1 MKYSFILFFMFI
13 YNFEAF
19 AIQKI
24 IVSNERGNSLSI
36 LSPEGKV
43 IKEIKTCGR
52 PRGLHFY
59 QKQTKFLVA
68 CADDDLILIYNTN
81 SLEVINRITNV
92 ASPET
97 FDLNPDGETLMIS
110 NEEDSTA
117 SEWNLLTGEFINEY
131 ETGEEPEGVLIT
143 KDGKLAFVASEV
155 ADVVH
160 VINLDKKIIQ
170 KDIAV
175 DRRPRR
181 FAMTVDEKLLYVSA
195 ELSSVINVINI
206 SSLKVINTIKF
217 LPNGFRKEQVTPVD
231 LILSKNSEIG
241 YVALGRANHVGLFNY
256 RTNKVLDYILV
267 GKRAWGLALSK
278 DEKLLYVA
286 NGLSDDISIIDTKKQ
301 KVIKSVKVGSVPYGI
316 LIVE

>member
-1 MKYSFILFFMFI
+1 MFI

-36 LSPEGKV
+36 LSPEGKI

-117 SEWNLLTGEFINEY
+117 SEWNLVTGEFINEY
-131 ETGEEPEGVLIT
+131 EIGKEPEGVLVT

-155 ADVVH
+155 ADVRYFISNNEYIGYPVLIRLK
-160 VINLDKKIIQ
+160 INAAITPPEAAILVFRNTWLTF
-170 KDIAV
+170 IA
-175 DRRPRR
+175 
-181 FAMTVDEKLLYVSA
+181 AASLL
-195 ELSSVINVINI
+195 II
-206 SSLKVINTIKF
+206 SSEPPLNPNQPNQRIHTPKAAIGIFDPGMGTDKPLAVYLPF
-217 LPNGFRKEQVTPVD
+217 LGP
-231 LILSKNSEIG
+231 
-241 YVALGRANHVGLFNY
+241 
-256 RTNKVLDYILV
+256 RTRTTAKAAAAPH
-267 GKRAWGLALSK
+267 R
-278 DEKLLYVA
+278 
-286 NGLSDDISIIDTKKQ
+286 
-301 KVIKSVKVGSVPYGI
+301 
-316 LIVE
+316 